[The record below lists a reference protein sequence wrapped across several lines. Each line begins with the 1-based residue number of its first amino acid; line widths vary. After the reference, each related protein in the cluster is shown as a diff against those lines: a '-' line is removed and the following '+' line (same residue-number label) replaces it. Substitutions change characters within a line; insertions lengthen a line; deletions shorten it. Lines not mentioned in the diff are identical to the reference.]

1 MAEENA
7 WEDDRSVKEPQD
19 DGYYDNYEDAYENSG
34 FWRDEDGFIREA
46 FEWFGQSWNDWNIVP
61 GKEDSGAG
69 KDGFTPGYAAKD
81 PFRYY
86 DWENGETRLAF
97 QNLRKWGEAPVRAA
111 AKEIGIKGVDNL
123 DQLKE
128 IDAWLVENYGDLFP
142 DPDAE
147 EEDEKEPYVP
157 TVYEPTELEIADYVP
172 TETLK
177 INKSDVT
184 IGSSPQYHHPMK
196 IGGIKP
202 TTETSYF
209 SQQRVTNNNG
219 VHVGTVHHKDGNPY
233 NGSWA
238 SPDGSWSHGEN
249 LLNKNKHLNSYDDL
263 LGAKDHKYGPL
274 EHVRQEQQSYKPM
287 QINP

>member
-1 MAEENA
+1 MSGRKLPDVFYRTGEADYYEQKDEYQYFGNS
-7 WEDDRSVKEPQD
+7 W
-19 DGYYDNYEDAYENSG
+19 DG
-34 FWRDEDGFIREA
+34 
-46 FEWFGQSWNDWNIVP
+46 WNVIP
-61 GKEDSGAG
+61 GTPASGAG
-69 KDGFTPGYAAKD
+69 KDGYKPGSPDRD
-81 PFRYY
+81 PIEQY
-86 DWENGETRLAF
+86 DWGNDDDRDAF
-97 QNLRKWGEAPVRAA
+97 IKLRRWGEGAVRYAIDEYGF
-111 AKEIGIKGVDNL
+111 KNIEGRDQVDALN
-123 DQLKE
+123 E
-128 IDAWLVENYGDLFP
+128 WLEVNYGDVFG
-142 DPDAE
+142 DKE
-147 EEDEKEPYVP
+147 EEDDEKEPYVP

-172 TETLK
+172 TESLK

-184 IGSSPQYHHPMK
+184 IGSTPQQHNPMK
-196 IGGIKP
+196 IGGLKP

-209 SQQRVTNNNG
+209 SQQRVTNSNG

-233 NGSWA
+233 NGSWS